1 MEKEITGITSVSRPL
16 TESAISLQVS
26 LRRERRGGGVTVT
39 EKYDVIVN
47 KNGQISCSPKADEF
61 SKGTIF
67 SHCKERAKIAFP
79 KE

>member
-1 MEKEITGITSVSRPL
+1 MEKEIKKITTVSRPL

-26 LRRERRGGGVTVT
+26 LKRERRGGVIVT

-47 KNGQISCSPKADEF
+47 KNGQISCSPEADEI
-61 SKGTIF
+61 SKRMIL
-67 SHCKERAKIAFP
+67 SHCKERVQIAFP